1 MPPRP
6 ASADDQDAPLD
17 ALKAA
22 FSELLAAQR
31 RLRGRDAA
39 RREGLSFPQYRMLRE
54 LAAADGGLPASQLAA
69 AAELAP
75 PTVTQMLDQLAAA
88 GIVERSRSEQDRR
101 IVVTI
106 LTAEGRRLLAEKE
119 AAHAA
124 KWREVFDGADDAAL
138 TAAVEVLERMRRLY
152 DDL

>member
-1 MPPRP
+1 MRPR
-6 ASADDQDAPLD
+6 STRDHDAALD

-22 FSELLAAQR
+22 FGELLAAQR

-39 RREGLSFPQYRMLRE
+39 RREGLSFPQYRMLRA
-54 LAAADGGLPASQLAA
+54 LATADDGSLPASQLAA

-88 GIVERSRSEQDRR
+88 GIVERSRSERDRR
-101 IVVTI
+101 VVTNR
-106 LTAEGRRLLAEKE
+106 LTDEGRRLLAEKE
-119 AAHAA
+119 AAHAR
-124 KWREVFDGADDAAL
+124 KWDEVFDDADDAAL
-138 TAAVEVLERMRRLY
+138 EAGVEVIERLRRLY

>member
-1 MPPRP
+1 MRP
-6 ASADDQDAPLD
+6 EPTDDHDAALD

-22 FSELLAAQR
+22 FSEMLAAQR

-39 RREGLSFPQYRMLRE
+39 RREGLSYPQYRMLRE
-54 LAAADGGLPASQLAA
+54 LATADDESLPASQLAA

-88 GIVERSRSEQDRR
+88 GIVERTRSERDRR
-101 IVVTI
+101 VVTNR
-106 LTAEGRRLLAEKE
+106 LTDEGRRLLSEKE
-119 AAHAA
+119 AAHAQ
-124 KWREVFDGADDAAL
+124 KWRAVFDGVDDDALGAG
-138 TAAVEVLERMRRLY
+138 VEIIERLRRLY

>member
-1 MPPRP
+1 MTPPAP
-6 ASADDQDAPLD
+6 GDHDAALDD
-17 ALKAA
+17 LKAA

-39 RREGLSFPQYRMLRE
+39 RREGLSYPQYRMLRE

-75 PTVTQMLDQLAAA
+75 PTVTQMLDQLATA

-101 IVVTI
+101 IVLAV
-106 LTAEGRRLLAEKE
+106 LTDEGRRLLAEKE
-119 AAHAA
+119 ALHHE
-124 KWREVFDGADDAAL
+124 KWRAVFDDVDADALAAG
-138 TAAVEVLERMRRLY
+138 VEVIERLRRLY

>member
-1 MPPRP
+1 MTPHP
-6 ASADDQDAPLD
+6 APDHDA
-17 ALKAA
+17 ALARLEAA

-31 RLRGRDAA
+31 RLRGRDAS

-88 GIVERSRSEQDRR
+88 GIVQRSRSEQDRR
-101 IVVTI
+101 IV
-106 LTAEGRRLLAEKE
+106 LTSLTDEGRRLLDEK
-119 AAHAA
+119 AALHRE
-124 KWREVFDGADDAAL
+124 KWRAVFAGADEATLAAG
-138 TAAVEVLERMRRLY
+138 VEVIERLRRLY